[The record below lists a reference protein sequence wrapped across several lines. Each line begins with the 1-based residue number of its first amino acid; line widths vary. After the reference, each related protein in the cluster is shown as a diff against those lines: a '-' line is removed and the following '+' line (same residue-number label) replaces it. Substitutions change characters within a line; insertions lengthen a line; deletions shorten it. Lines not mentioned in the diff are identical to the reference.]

1 VNFHADSESGAKTHV
16 FAYQNG
22 DNGVQF
28 IIFKFLIG
36 NELQR
41 FHRYNVF
48 ENINSV
54 FDTVFGISVKIYLEK
69 PSSYV
74 SLLLFSAKTSTM
86 RQNTEYRI
94 L

>member
-1 VNFHADSESGAKTHV
+1 MILIFNFHADSESEVKIHV
-16 FAYQNG
+16 FAYENG
-22 DNGVQF
+22 DNGAQF

-48 ENINSV
+48 ENTNSV

-69 PSSYV
+69 PSSHV
-74 SLLLFSAKTSTM
+74 SLSLF
-86 RQNTEYRI
+86 
-94 L
+94 